1 MAKIKLGAC
10 PKTFNAPVKFQML
23 DGSEAVINVTYR
35 YRTRQQFG
43 AFLDEIYA
51 ENGITR
57 PTEAD
62 GQSSLIE
69 AAYAR
74 GNEKIASQI
83 MRAAEGWDL
92 DEPFNEEN
100 VQSLVNEFPAAAGA
114 IIATYEKAIKDGVL
128 GN

>member
-10 PKTFNAPVKFQML
+10 PKNFTAAVKFTLL

-43 AFLDEIYA
+43 AFLDEVFA
-51 ENGITR
+51 ENGVTR
-57 PTEAD
+57 PAEGEAA
-62 GQSSLIE
+62 GSLVE
-69 AAYAR
+69 AAYAA
-74 GNEKIASQI
+74 GNEKIARQI

-92 DEPFNEEN
+92 DEPFTEAN
-100 VQSLVNEFPAAAGA
+100 VQALVNELPAAAGA
-114 IIATYEKAIKDGVL
+114 IVATYEKAIKDGVL